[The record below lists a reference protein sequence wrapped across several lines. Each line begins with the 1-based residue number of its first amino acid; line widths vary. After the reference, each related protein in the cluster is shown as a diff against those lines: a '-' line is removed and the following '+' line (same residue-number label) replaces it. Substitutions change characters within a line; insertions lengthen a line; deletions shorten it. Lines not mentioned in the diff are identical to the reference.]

1 MDTSIN
7 SMVGQ
12 SLVMQQ
18 AQTAQEAQMQV
29 LKDSLDQQQQQVNEL
44 MASADA
50 GATLN
55 PDSPVGSLVDT
66 FA

>member
-18 AQTAQEAQMQV
+18 AQAAQDVQMQV
-29 LKDSLDQQQQQVNEL
+29 LRDSLDQQQQQVNEL
-44 MASADA
+44 MASADTQA
-50 GATLN
+50 PLN